1 MRAIAIFGLA
11 LLGSAAFAQEGM
23 YVGVGLGSFDYAE
36 DSAFLAPEPFDD
48 TVSAWKIYGGFEVNE
63 HLAFEIRYGATDDFT
78 QTFSETDP
86 VAGEITGTIGIDFTT
101 TSAVA
106 VGMLPRDWGA
116 LFAGLGYFD
125 QNVDANLEGM
135 TECCGPISGSASFGD
150 EGMMAVLGV
159 EWRFGRFGT
168 GVGIRVEYEW
178 LDVED
183 ASGSTVGIGVAY
195 RF

>member
-1 MRAIAIFGLA
+1 
-11 LLGSAAFAQEGM
+11 
-23 YVGVGLGSFDYAE
+23 
-36 DSAFLAPEPFDD
+36 
-48 TVSAWKIYGGFEVNE
+48 
-63 HLAFEIRYGATDDFT
+63 
-78 QTFSETDP
+78 
-86 VAGEITGTIGIDFTT
+86 
-101 TSAVA
+101 
-106 VGMLPRDWGA
+106 
-116 LFAGLGYFD
+116 
-125 QNVDANLEGM
+125 M
-135 TECCGPISGSASFGD
+135 TECCGPFSASTSFGD